1 MVGRK
6 LDTDVDMVLK
16 DYGKTKFF
24 SNPLQPTEKQI
35 EGVHHIRDVDE
46 ILISRSPVKTKA

>member
-35 EGVHHIRDVDE
+35 EGVHHMRDVDE